1 MPMERSVSCAER
13 PPAFGGAAAEDLR
26 CYSASYAT
34 SYKPGAGAAAAAGAG
49 TNTKVMKRATSANSW
64 SRPSSGGGVQRSG
77 STKTV
82 ASSAA
87 GWGRPAGGGGPTPGF
102 NLRSYSASYAASYSP
117 FEDPNPAERTGGG
130 GGGGAATWA
139 SSAGRRSVNLRGY
152 TPSFA
157 ALDDTAV
164 APPIPAKKQVS
175 PTGSFAAGVVDEAE
189 LQRRKRLV
197 AYKAYDV
204 EGKVKDSVRRSVKW
218 IKGKYSRAVDGKW

>member
-1 MPMERSVSCAER
+1 MERSVSCAER
-13 PPAFGGAAAEDLR
+13 PPAAFGGGAAADLR

-49 TNTKVMKRATSANSW
+49 TNTTTKVMKRATSANAW
-64 SRPSSGGGVQRSG
+64 SRPRGGGGVQRSG

-82 ASSAA
+82 VSSAA
-87 GWGRPAGGGGPTPGF
+87 GWSRGGGPTPGF

-117 FEDPNPAERTGGG
+117 FEDPSPAEKTGG

-175 PTGSFAAGVVDEAE
+175 PTSSFAGAVVDDAE

-218 IKGKYSRAVDGKW
+218 IKGKCSRAVDGKW

>member
-13 PPAFGGAAAEDLR
+13 PPAAFGGGVAADLR

-49 TNTKVMKRATSANSW
+49 TNTTTKVMKRATSANAW
-64 SRPSSGGGVQRSG
+64 SRPGGGGGVQRSG

-87 GWGRPAGGGGPTPGF
+87 GWSRGGGPTPGF

-117 FEDPNPAERTGGG
+117 FEDPSPAEKTGG

-175 PTGSFAAGVVDEAE
+175 PTSSFSGAVVDDAE

-218 IKGKYSRAVDGKW
+218 IKGKCSRAVDGKW

>member
-13 PPAFGGAAAEDLR
+13 PAAYGAAAAATDLR
-26 CYSASYAT
+26 CYSASYVT
-34 SYKPGAGAAAAAGAG
+34 SYKPAAAAAAA
-49 TNTKVMKRATSANSW
+49 TNTKVKRATSASSW
-64 SRPSSGGGVQRSG
+64 SRPASGGAVQRSG

-82 ASSAA
+82 AS
-87 GWGRPAGGGGPTPGF
+87 GWGRASGGPTPGF

-117 FEDPNPAERTGGG
+117 FEDAKPAKSGGGGG
-130 GGGGAATWA
+130 GGGGAAATWSA
-139 SSAGRRSVNLRGY
+139 AGRRSVNLRGY

-157 ALDDTAV
+157 ALDDTAE

-175 PTGSFAAGVVDEAE
+175 PTAHSPAGSFVDEAE

>member
-1 MPMERSVSCAER
+1 MRREATGGVRR
-13 PPAFGGAAAEDLR
+13 RRGRGPAVLQRVVRHVVQAGRWRGSGAAAGRDEHDDEGDEAR
-26 CYSASYAT
+26 HERQRVV
-34 SYKPGAGAAAAAGAG
+34 AAGRRWRRAAG
-49 TNTKVMKRATSANSW
+49 R
-64 SRPSSGGGVQRSG
+64 

-87 GWGRPAGGGGPTPGF
+87 GWGRGGAADAGF

-117 FEDPNPAERTGGG
+117 FEDPSPAEKTGG

-175 PTGSFAAGVVDEAE
+175 PTGSFAGAVVDDAE

-218 IKGKYSRAVDGKW
+218 IKGKCSRAVDGKW